1 MDTQSNPG
9 FPKDKDEVLPE
20 VHTIPAR
27 EQPRRKGLLS
37 RMALVAGC
45 LIGLVF
51 IICVGSVIGILALAV
66 ITGVEGQDEWLVVG
80 DAFMQAMDDK
90 DIDTAYSLFA
100 KEARHDLKRSDL
112 ATFIDGPF
120 YALFD
125 GYVDLEMESWYVN
138 YDYPAGKTI
147 EIACLVNYQESYT
160 GYYEFILT
168 EEGVVWKLLAFN
180 VEVPPEKINFYSAG
194 RP

>member
-1 MDTQSNPG
+1 
-9 FPKDKDEVLPE
+9 V
-20 VHTIPAR
+20 
-27 EQPRRKGLLS
+27 GL
-37 RMALVAGC
+37 
-45 LIGLVF
+45 
-51 IICVGSVIGILALAV
+51 VIGILALAA
-66 ITGVEGQDEWLVVG
+66 ITGVENQDEWLVAG
-80 DAFMQAMDDK
+80 DAFMQAMADK
-90 DIDTAYSLFA
+90 ELDTAYSLFA

-112 ATFIDGPF
+112 STFIDGPF

-138 YDYPAGKTI
+138 YAYPEGTTI

-168 EEGVVWKLLAFN
+168 EEGDAWKLLAFN
-180 VEVPPEKINFYSAG
+180 VEAPPEKFNSYSAG